1 VIRFLTTF
9 LSLVAVVAILS
20 GCGFH
25 LRGQSE
31 EASPLPAYYLD
42 VSDRTFGSELKRQLI
57 QAGGGTASDREGS
70 SVIEITDVA
79 TTRVTTTVDAE
90 GRTTGIRLR
99 MELTFRLLSEKGLV
113 LVDHQTLHAQDDLSY
128 DHTII
133 LQMQAKEMEL
143 TFRLLSEKGLVLV
156 DHQTLHA
163 QDDLSYD
170 HTIIL
175 QMQAKEGE
183 LKKSLHQ
190 KLAKQ
195 LLEKLLQEQAN
206 PDKASLLSTTTR
218 SVA

>member
-133 LQMQAKEMEL
+133 LQMQAKE
-143 TFRLLSEKGLVLV
+143 
-156 DHQTLHA
+156 
-163 QDDLSYD
+163 
-170 HTIIL
+170 
-175 QMQAKEGE
+175 GE

>member
-1 VIRFLTTF
+1 
-9 LSLVAVVAILS
+9 
-20 GCGFH
+20 
-25 LRGQSE
+25 
-31 EASPLPAYYLD
+31 
-42 VSDRTFGSELKRQLI
+42 
-57 QAGGGTASDREGS
+57 
-70 SVIEITDVA
+70 
-79 TTRVTTTVDAE
+79 
-90 GRTTGIRLR
+90 
-99 MELTFRLLSEKGLV
+99 
-113 LVDHQTLHAQDDLSY
+113 
-128 DHTII
+128 
-133 LQMQAKEMEL
+133 MEL